1 MLWCNNNDNIS
12 SIDDIIH
19 HKEIIDKLK
28 NITHIQNI
36 FFYGVKGS
44 GKYSIIKYFLKYLL
58 KIENDT
64 LFKKIIPV
72 STTKDLVIYQN
83 NYYYYINIQLLSDS
97 KVEHYL
103 FNNFILNIIKSKNI
117 LEKQHIFFF
126 DNLDKNNYDIV
137 HYFKIFCSKYNQNCK
152 FIISSVDYN
161 VLEKSKIESFFIKV
175 RIPQIKTSILEK
187 ILNDFSKKFSNKKL
201 NKQTSKKIIEYSQH
215 NLSKSI
221 TLLQLK
227 TNNVYEFNQYIS
239 RTTKYFDK
247 LFKLIKSKQ
256 KIQNI
261 ESFREFLYEH
271 YIKFSGNKFI
281 KQFTKYLLNH
291 KKVNDNLKH
300 KIIDIASNL
309 EYKNINVSK
318 IL

>member
-1 MLWCNNNDNIS
+1 MLWCNNNDNIL

-117 LEKQHIFFF
+117 LEKQHI
-126 DNLDKNNYDIV
+126 KIV
-137 HYFKIFCSKYNQNCK
+137 S
-152 FIISSVDYN
+152 
-161 VLEKSKIESFFIKV
+161 L
-175 RIPQIKTSILEK
+175 
-187 ILNDFSKKFSNKKL
+187 
-201 NKQTSKKIIEYSQH
+201 
-215 NLSKSI
+215 
-221 TLLQLK
+221 
-227 TNNVYEFNQYIS
+227 
-239 RTTKYFDK
+239 
-247 LFKLIKSKQ
+247 
-256 KIQNI
+256 
-261 ESFREFLYEH
+261 
-271 YIKFSGNKFI
+271 
-281 KQFTKYLLNH
+281 
-291 KKVNDNLKH
+291 
-300 KIIDIASNL
+300 
-309 EYKNINVSK
+309 
-318 IL
+318 